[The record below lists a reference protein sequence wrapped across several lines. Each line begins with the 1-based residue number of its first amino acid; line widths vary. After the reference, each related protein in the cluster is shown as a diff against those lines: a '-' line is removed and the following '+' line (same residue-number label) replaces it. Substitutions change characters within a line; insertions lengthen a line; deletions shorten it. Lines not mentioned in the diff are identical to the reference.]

1 MEQKFP
7 SHHQHYTNQNQNI
20 NTNSSKSNI
29 NDQSKPNFIAT
40 PTPSLTILQNQ
51 NTQNNPQNQS
61 EQKFNNSFI
70 SFEESSE
77 ADEQESK
84 EIESILR
91 NDYKL
96 YESREESRQRE
107 EVLAKLNKL
116 IKNFIYKIALKKN
129 IPEDVA
135 KNIGG
140 KIFTFGSYRLG
151 VHGPGAD
158 IDVLCV
164 APRHVDRSEDFFG
177 ELLQILKSEKD
188 ISEIH
193 DVKDA
198 YVPVIKMKYSGIQID
213 LLFARLSFKSIDEKM
228 DSLTDDSILKNCDK
242 ESILSLNG
250 CRVTDQILSLVPNK
264 ENFRLTLRAMKL
276 WARRR
281 GMYSNVMG
289 YLGGVSWA
297 ILVAKVCQMFPR
309 LKPNKLIKRFF
320 EVYSSWD
327 WSNEPVLLN
336 EIKKEVGFNCAI
348 PVWPNDS
355 AKSLISI
362 ITPAFPAMNSTYN
375 VSETTKRVL
384 LKEFEFFKTFTNL
397 ISQANANT
405 KDIFK
410 YNINTAN
417 LNFNINYANTNLNNN
432 NLNTNI
438 NNNNLNNQAN
448 YHNNNNQANFNNN
461 SNNNNL
467 NNILKSNATNEFSFT
482 WKDFFNEIDF
492 FNYYSCYLQI
502 DIVSRNEED
511 HKKWQGFVESRLR
524 FLIKFLEEI
533 KQIKVHPYPNDHS
546 LTDNQFEFDSTYF
559 FGLEFQEPQK
569 LDENFSKVIEKD
581 GMRPINLRDS
591 IVKFCHKI
599 TEPIRNLNSATG
611 GLPIYIRNPK
621 TMNVRFNAKPVFKL
635 PNEILLKKK
644 RELSSDD
651 AENFRRYEELE
662 QKFYHKKQKFN

>member
-1 MEQKFP
+1 MEQKY
-7 SHHQHYTNQNQNI
+7 SSQYQYNQNPNFNHT
-20 NTNSSKSNI
+20 NTSN
-29 NDQSKPNFIAT
+29 QPKPNFIAT
-40 PTPSLTILQNQ
+40 PNPTSTSYLNPYSNSSLSNPQSAI
-51 NTQNNPQNQS
+51 NNPSSLLSN
-61 EQKFNNSFI
+61 EPKYNNNFI
-70 SFEESSE
+70 SNEESTE
-77 ADEQESK
+77 EDELESK

-116 IKNFIYKIALKKN
+116 IKNFIYKVALKKN

-188 ISEIH
+188 ITEIH

-228 DSLTDDSILKNCDK
+228 DSLTDNSILKNCDK

-276 WARRR
+276 WARKR

-297 ILVAKVCQMFPR
+297 ILVAKICQMFPK
-309 LKPNKLIKRFF
+309 LKPNKLIKKFF
-320 EVYSSWD
+320 EVYSNWD

-336 EIKKEVGFNCAI
+336 EIKKEVGFNCVI

-384 LKEFEFFKTFTNL
+384 LKEFEFFKAFTNL
-397 ISQANANT
+397 VSLSN
-405 KDIFK
+405 
-410 YNINTAN
+410 YNVN
-417 LNFNINYANTNLNNN
+417 NTNVDGFHSSNKR
-432 NLNTNI
+432 NLHNSI
-438 NNNNLNNQAN
+438 NAGKID
-448 YHNNNNQANFNNN
+448 AEFRFN
-461 SNNNNL
+461 
-467 NNILKSNATNEFSFT
+467 

-502 DIVSRNEED
+502 DIVSRNDED

-533 KQIKVHPYPNDHS
+533 KQIKVHPHPKEHS
-546 LTDNQFEFDSTYF
+546 LVDNQFEFDSTYF
-559 FGLEFQEPQK
+559 FGLEFQDPQK
-569 LDENFSKVIEKD
+569 LDENISKFIEKD
-581 GMRPINLRDS
+581 GTRPINLRDS

-599 TEPIRNLNSATG
+599 TEPIRNVNSATG

-621 TMNVRFNAKPVFKL
+621 TMNVRIIAKPVFKL

-644 RELSSDD
+644 REASNDD
-651 AENFRRYEELE
+651 DENIKKYEELE
-662 QKFYHKKQKFN
+662 QKFYQKKKKFN

>member
-1 MEQKFP
+1 MEHKFP
-7 SHHQHYTNQNQNI
+7 SQYSNL
-20 NTNSSKSNI
+20 SNI
-29 NDQSKPNFIAT
+29 NQINQNKPNFI
-40 PTPSLTILQNQ
+40 PTPNIPNIFTNSFHAFQLNNNINNNQ
-51 NTQNNPQNQS
+51 LNIPSHSQ
-61 EQKFNNSFI
+61 EFKYNNSYI
-70 SFEESSE
+70 SNEESTE
-77 ADEQESK
+77 EDQLESK
-84 EIESILR
+84 EIENILR
-91 NDYKL
+91 NDYYL

-177 ELLQILKSEKD
+177 ELLNILKNEKD
-188 ISEIH
+188 ITEIH

-276 WARRR
+276 WARKR

-297 ILVAKVCQMFPR
+297 ILAAKICQMFPK
-309 LKPNKLIKRFF
+309 LKPNKLIKKFF
-320 EVYSSWD
+320 EVYSNWD

-336 EIKKEVGFNCAI
+336 EIKKEVGFNCVI

-375 VSETTKRVL
+375 VSETTKRIL
-384 LKEFEFFKTFTNL
+384 MKEFEFFKAFTNM
-397 ISQANANT
+397 IS
-405 KDIFK
+405 FK
-410 YNINTAN
+410 KNNINSKDN
-417 LNFNINYANTNLNNN
+417 NQNFNFI
-432 NLNTNI
+432 
-438 NNNNLNNQAN
+438 
-448 YHNNNNQANFNNN
+448 
-461 SNNNNL
+461 
-467 NNILKSNATNEFSFT
+467 

-502 DIVSRNEED
+502 DILSKNEED

-533 KQIKVHPYPNDHS
+533 KQIKVHPHPKDHL
-546 LTDNQFEFDSTYF
+546 LTDNIFEFDSTYF
-559 FGLEFQEPQK
+559 FGIEFQDPQK
-569 LDENFSKVIEKD
+569 IDENIYKNIEKD
-581 GMRPINLRDS
+581 STRPINLRDS
-591 IVKFCHKI
+591 IIKFCNKI
-599 TEPIRNLNSATG
+599 SEPIRNINSATG

-621 TMNVRFNAKPVFKL
+621 TMNVRINAKPVFKL
-635 PNEILLKKK
+635 PNEILLRKK
-644 RELSSDD
+644 REMSSDNL
-651 AENFRRYEELE
+651 ENIQKYKELE
-662 QKFYHKKQKFN
+662 QKFYNKKQKFN

>member
-7 SHHQHYTNQNQNI
+7 LQNTIQNSNVNPMNLLVKQNLITHTTNSNPTNNFSSSYNQNI
-20 NTNSSKSNI
+20 FQCNPPQI
-29 NDQSKPNFIAT
+29 
-40 PTPSLTILQNQ
+40 QNQ
-51 NTQNNPQNQS
+51 NTTNYQNS
-61 EQKFNNSFI
+61 EIKYNNNFV
-70 SFEESSE
+70 SFEESKE
-77 ADEQESK
+77 EDNLESK
-84 EIESILR
+84 EIENILR
-91 NDYKL
+91 NDYHL

-116 IKNFIYKIALKKN
+116 IKTFIYKVALKKN
-129 IPEDVA
+129 IPEDMA
-135 KNIGG
+135 KTIGG

-177 ELLQILKSEKD
+177 ELLNILKNEKD
-188 ISEIH
+188 ITEIH

-213 LLFARLSFKSIDEKM
+213 LLFARLSFKYIDEKM
-228 DSLTDDSILKNCDK
+228 DSLTDDSILKNCDR

-276 WARRR
+276 WAKKR

-297 ILVAKVCQMFPR
+297 ILVAKICQMFPK
-309 LKPNKLIKRFF
+309 LKPNRLIKKFF

-336 EIKKEVGFNCAI
+336 EIKKEVGFNCVI

-384 LKEFEFFKTFTNL
+384 MKEFEFFKTLTCSIRHSNF
-397 ISQANANT
+397 ISVT
-405 KDIFK
+405 K
-410 YNINTAN
+410 N
-417 LNFNINYANTNLNNN
+417 LNGIIENFNTN
-432 NLNTNI
+432 
-438 NNNNLNNQAN
+438 N
-448 YHNNNNQANFNNN
+448 YFP
-461 SNNNNL
+461 
-467 NNILKSNATNEFSFT
+467 FYFT
-482 WKDFFNEIDF
+482 WKDYFNEIDF

-533 KQIKVHPYPNDHS
+533 KQIKVHPHPRDHT
-546 LTDNQFEFDSTYF
+546 LIDNQFEFDSTYF
-559 FGLEFQEPQK
+559 FGIEFQDPLK
-569 LDENFSKVIEKD
+569 LDENFNKNIEKD
-581 GMRPINLRDS
+581 GTRPINLRDA
-591 IVKFCHKI
+591 IVKFCNKI
-599 TEPIRNLNSATG
+599 NEPIRNVNSMTG
-611 GLPIYIRNPK
+611 GQPIDIRNPK
-621 TMNVRFNAKPVFKL
+621 TMNVRITAKPVFKL

-644 RELSSDD
+644 RQLISDD
-651 AENFRRYEELE
+651 EENIKRFDELE
-662 QKFYHKKQKFN
+662 QKFYLKKHKFN